1 MPFGMRMGMGLG
13 SSPQVGSGG
22 APPPPAYN
30 SYAQAWWNALPAG
43 LKTDE
48 RYLSLYSAFADTV
61 TNAVLAKLDVLYLCA
76 NHEPTG
82 LVHSTDSAC
91 LINFINPA
99 AHKMTLIGTPSTT
112 KNIGVSGGG
121 THAFNMNYA
130 PGDGGSHN
138 LLYNNHAFG
147 VWCNNMVEG
156 GTTDMGCSTA
166 SGESPQ
172 RGINIYH
179 PTTGG
184 KIGGRSASNYTASNV
199 ADTAGLIT
207 FKRSVASGDVFYVS
221 INDGSH
227 NSTTAAITGLTGQSL
242 YLLGNNTN
250 NTLTSPTKRIISL
263 AYAGA
268 YLEQAEV
275 TNLYNAMNTL
285 LSALPQVT

>member
-1 MPFGMRMGMGLG
+1 MIKLKSGVKITKGIRL
-13 SSPQVGSGG
+13 GG
-22 APPPPAYN
+22 APPPSYN

-48 RYLSLYSAFADTV
+48 RYLSIYSTFADTV

-82 LVHSTDSAC
+82 LIHSTDSAC
-91 LINFINPA
+91 LLNFINPA

-112 KNIGVSGGG
+112 KNVGVSGGG

-138 LLYNNHAFG
+138 LLKNSHTIG
-147 VWCNNMVEG
+147 VWCNNMVTG
-156 GTTDMGCSTA
+156 GSTDMGCSTA
-166 SGESPQ
+166 SGEGTQ
-172 RGINIYH
+172 GGINIYH
-179 PTTGG
+179 PTTVGA
-184 KIGGRSASNYTASNV
+184 KIGGRSASNYASSNV

-207 FKRSVASGDVFYVS
+207 IKRSVASGDVFYIS
-221 INDGSH
+221 INDGGGDPV
-227 NSTTAAITGLTGQSL
+227 TAPITKLTGLSL
-242 YLLGNNTN
+242 SLLGNNTN
-250 NTLTSPTKRIISL
+250 NTLSSPTTRIISF

-275 TNLYNAMNTL
+275 ANLYNAMNTL

>member
-13 SSPQVGSGG
+13 SSPQVG
-22 APPPPAYN
+22 PAYN

-48 RYLSLYSAFADTV
+48 RYLSIYSAFADTV

-82 LVHSTDSAC
+82 LAHATDSAC

-121 THAFNMNYA
+121 THGFNMNYA

-138 LLYNNHAFG
+138 LLQNSHAFG
-147 VWCNNMVEG
+147 VWCNNMVERYYSM
-156 GTTDMGCSTA
+156 DMGCSTA

-172 RGINIYH
+172 GGIYIFH
-179 PTTGG
+179 PTSVGA
-184 KIGGRSASNYTASNV
+184 KIAGRSASNYGASNI

-207 FKRSVASGDVFYVS
+207 FKRSVASGNVFYIS
-221 INDGSH
+221 INDGDA
-227 NSTTAAITGLTGQSL
+227 NPVTAPITGLTGQSL

-250 NTLTSPTKRIISL
+250 NMLTSKTTRIISF

-285 LSALPQVT
+285 LSALPQVS

>member
-48 RYLSLYSAFADTV
+48 RYLSIYSTFADTV

-91 LINFINPA
+91 LLNFINPA

-112 KNIGVSGGG
+112 KNVGVSGGG

-138 LLYNNHAFG
+138 LLPNSHAIG
-147 VWCNNMVEG
+147 VWCNNMAAG
-156 GTTDMGCSTA
+156 ATTDMGCSTA
-166 SGESPQ
+166 SGEDPQ
-172 RGINIYH
+172 GGISIYH
-179 PTTGG
+179 PNALGR
-184 KIGGRSASNYTASNV
+184 IGARSASNYSGTTV

-207 FKRSVASGDVFYVS
+207 IKRSVASGNVFYIS
-221 INDGSH
+221 INDGDVSLM
-227 NSTTAAITGLTGQSL
+227 SAPITGLTGQSL
-242 YLLGNNTN
+242 YLLGNNAN
-250 NTLTSPTKRIISL
+250 NTLSSQTTRIISF

-285 LSALPQVT
+285 LLALPQVT

>member
-13 SSPQVGSGG
+13 SSPQVG
-22 APPPPAYN
+22 PAYN

-48 RYLSLYSAFADTV
+48 RYLSIYSAFADTV

-82 LVHSTDSAC
+82 LAHATDSAC

-130 PGDGGSHN
+130 PGDGGSHK
-138 LLYNNHAFG
+138 LLQNSHAFG
-147 VWCNNMVEG
+147 VWGNNTVG
-156 GTTDMGCSTA
+156 SAGTNMGCYS
-166 SGESPQ
+166 SNV
-172 RGINIYH
+172 GIVIYH
-179 PTTGG
+179 LSG
-184 KIGGRSASNYTASNV
+184 KIVARSASNYVNSNV
-199 ADTAGLIT
+199 ADTTGLIT
-207 FKRSVASGDVFYVS
+207 IKRSVASGDVFNIS
-221 INDGSH
+221 INGGGE
-227 NSTTAAITGLTGQSL
+227 NPITAPITGLTGQSL
-242 YLLGNNTN
+242 CLLGNNYN
-250 NTLTSPTKRIISL
+250 NTLSSQTARIISF

-268 YLEQAEV
+268 YLTVAEV

-285 LSALPQVT
+285 LVALPQVT